1 MNTYWMSFVKNHKNV
16 GVIITDA
23 DGEEAAL
30 SKTKNM
36 GLYPGG
42 EAMLFK
48 MELNDPD
55 CIAEIRRW
63 GKDRLIKPG
72 ELLAAHY
79 KKVGDAPA
87 EAQEQMQEHVTVIC
101 EQCAQDVPHTH

>member
-1 MNTYWMSFVKNHKNV
+1 MKTYWMSFVKNHKNV

-42 EAMLFK
+42 EAMLFA
-48 MELNDPD
+48 MNLSDPEA
-55 CIAEIRRW
+55 IAEIRRW
-63 GKDRLIKPG
+63 GKDRLIKPE
-72 ELLAAHY
+72 ELLAANY
-79 KKVGDAPA
+79 KKIKDAPA
-87 EAQEQMQEHVTVIC
+87 EAQDQMQNYVTVIC
-101 EQCAQDVPHTH
+101 EQCAQGVPHTH